1 MFKTEIGAN
10 RESLKENRMS
20 SYRSDIEVLRSKY
33 EQFIRT
39 ASGKEWIEFWR
50 KKIGSNNG
58 GDFGDFLYDF
68 YPEMLQ

>member
-1 MFKTEIGAN
+1 MFKAEIGAN

-39 ASGKEWIEFWR
+39 ANGK
-50 KKIGSNNG
+50 
-58 GDFGDFLYDF
+58 
-68 YPEMLQ
+68 